1 MLLDLLRMA
10 ISQRNFDLHSKFG
23 YVRTHTQV
31 TDDQI
36 ENIKFI
42 RLQLIEWIQVIM
54 LKEFNSVTQANADR
68 ILVLAPHTDDAE
80 LGCGGTIAR
89 FVEEGAEIFVVA
101 FSTAEESL
109 PEDIP
114 KDTLRNEFFAA
125 MPILGVPSTNLLA
138 FRYPVRKLS
147 AYRQEILEELV
158 RLNREFSPNL
168 VLLPSGQDVHQ
179 DHNSLYIEGVRAF
192 KATASILGY
201 ELPWNHMSF
210 TTQAFVVLESRHIML
225 KWKALQEYKSQIKLK
240 RRYFSSEFIESIA
253 RVRGTQINTEWAESF
268 EVVRLKWN

>member
-1 MLLDLLRMA
+1 
-10 ISQRNFDLHSKFG
+10 
-23 YVRTHTQV
+23 
-31 TDDQI
+31 
-36 ENIKFI
+36 
-42 RLQLIEWIQVIM
+42 M